1 MDAAVRGQHHAIRSA
16 AGALVA
22 LDGRAIWSKEDAYL
36 LKSAGWDLD
45 FRTEHRQEA
54 FRACLRQQV
63 YLLRTVLQIRSQVDE
78 TRIVGAGVGV
88 GVNLHIG
95 YGHKHM
101 AVRSVGCRASWW
113 VADGKIHECGLGA
126 ATAPATPRD
135 YDSSHDQST
144 TRDYQKI
151 AVHSFS
157 LLAAKNRRG

>member
-1 MDAAVRGQHHAIRSA
+1 MDAAIRRQHHAIRDV

-22 LDGRAIWSKEDAYL
+22 LDRRAIWSEEDAYL
-36 LKSAGWDLD
+36 LKGAGWDLD

-54 FRACLRQQV
+54 FRACLREQV

-78 TRIVGAGVGV
+78 TRIVGACVGV
-88 GVNLHIG
+88 GVNLDVG
-95 YGHKHM
+95 YGHEHM
-101 AVRSVGCRASWW
+101 AVRSVGRRASWW
-113 VADGKIHECGLGA
+113 IADGKIHECGLGA

-151 AVHSFS
+151 AVHSF
-157 LLAAKNRRG
+157 LLVGCEK